1 MYLFCDSIRTALAE
15 LETVQNKM
23 ILNGPVSLVQPFA
36 ELKTGLIFFF
46 FVCVCFLL
54 LLETM
59 GNQ

>member
-36 ELKTGLIFFF
+36 ELKTGLL
-46 FVCVCFLL
+46 FVCVCVCYFF
-54 LLETM
+54 LETM

>member
-36 ELKTGLIFFF
+36 ELKTGLIFFC
-46 FVCVCFLL
+46 VCVCVFFFF
-54 LLETM
+54 
-59 GNQ
+59 

>member
-36 ELKTGLIFFF
+36 ELKTGLL
-46 FVCVCFLL
+46 FVCVCVCYFFL
-54 LLETM
+54 EPM